1 MIING
6 IVSWV
11 GIILC
16 AAALFTLCA
25 APALYQKLI
34 GLLGFYLGCAV
45 LFTNSRSVQVSLA
58 FFFCGVGSA
67 VLLMTDHVNLRGID
81 RAPFIAKDLLFF
93 RAGLFIICGIIAYTA
108 AIRMRSWISVGGAT
122 LFISLW
128 AGLSGFIGLALE
140 KDLQLRCV
148 FLQCVC
154 AAFTFCYL
162 HIDRGLMTF
171 AGLSAINLLTALSGA
186 ILNMPNSGSGTSA
199 EEKNQ

>member
-6 IVSWV
+6 LVSWAGV
-11 GIILC
+11 LLC

-25 APALYQKLI
+25 APALYQKLG

-45 LFTNSRSVQVSLA
+45 LFTNVRSVQVSLA

-67 VLLMTDHVNLRGID
+67 VLLMTGHVSLRGSL
-81 RAPFIAKDLLFF
+81 RAPLIAKELLLF
-93 RAGLFIICGIIAYTA
+93 RGGLFIICGVISYTA

-128 AGLSGFIGLALE
+128 AGLSGFMGLALE
-140 KDLQLRCV
+140 NDLQLRCV

-162 HIDRGLMTF
+162 HIDRELATF

-186 ILNMPNSGSGTSA
+186 ILNMPNSSEPD
-199 EEKNQ
+199 EEKSQ